1 MDPRGE
7 HEEAMFILRRAAFG
21 RRYRLFS
28 GSVTIGHP
36 VPTDASPA
44 LVKAVLRVSA
54 LPGLYSSHK
63 SWTFFTAMKLVMP
76 YLGHPDALERAVAV
90 TKVKELLEDPNVW
103 RPLEEL
109 ADMVGPLL

>member
-1 MDPRGE
+1 
-7 HEEAMFILRRAAFG
+7 
-21 RRYRLFS
+21 
-28 GSVTIGHP
+28 
-36 VPTDASPA
+36 
-44 LVKAVLRVSA
+44 
-54 LPGLYSSHK
+54 
-63 SWTFFTAMKLVMP
+63 MKLVMP